1 MTAPLAAVVLCAGK
15 GTRMK
20 SEKAKVLHPI
30 LGKPICAYPLMRA
43 LELGAS
49 PVVPVVGHQAEEVE
63 RSIRAH
69 FPTAPLRFALQK
81 DQRVSYELEQDRR
94 GKTSAVNLESA

>member
-1 MTAPLAAVVLCAGK
+1 MTALAAVVLCAGK

-30 LGKPICAYPLMRA
+30 LGRPLCAYPLNRA

-49 PVVPVVGHQAEEVE
+49 PVVPVVGHQAEAVE
-63 RSIRAH
+63 KSVRGAVRVFLRAYGSDRR
-69 FPTAPLRFALQK
+69 TAP
-81 DQRVSYELEQDRR
+81 
-94 GKTSAVNLESA
+94 